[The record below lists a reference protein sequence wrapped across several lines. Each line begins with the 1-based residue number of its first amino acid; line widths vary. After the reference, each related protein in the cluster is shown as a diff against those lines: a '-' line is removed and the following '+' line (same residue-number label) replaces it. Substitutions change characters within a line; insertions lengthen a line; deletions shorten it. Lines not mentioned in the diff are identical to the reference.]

1 MPQIIVTADRGS
13 GQGEGAVLLR
23 ERINSSDF
31 ECATFAARLVERL
44 GWAVD
49 DAHAVERSPDDQDAP
64 DGLDA
69 TTAEPKPESEPQTT
83 PA

>member
-1 MPQIIVTADRGS
+1 MPQIIVKADRGS
-13 GQGEGAVLLR
+13 GRGEDAVLLR

-49 DAHAVERSPDDQDAP
+49 DAHEVEQSPPAQP
-64 DGLDA
+64 DA
-69 TTAEPKPESEPQTT
+69 TPATPEVEPEPQTT

>member
-31 ECATFAARLVERL
+31 ESATFAARLVERL

-49 DAHAVERSPDDQDAP
+49 DAHAVEQEPPDDQDAP
-64 DGLDA
+64 DGLAA
-69 TTAEPKPESEPQTT
+69 TAKVPEPEPQTT